1 MRSPSRTIGL
11 VAALALLTALAFS
24 TTPATAEAAS
34 TTPRV
39 TLASQDV
46 WVGPSGKVTATLDLR
61 DVPDGSTL
69 APFVYGS
76 VPTRSAFALTVKGDA
91 LPGTGQA
98 LAVHRLAKGESQV
111 TVRFRV
117 DDGTTPQEEPPP
129 TGDVVTWTAPGV
141 HPIAFELH
149 AADGSTVDTV
159 ISYVVRLAARPTTG
173 KPTQLPLRVATE
185 LRLDAAPSVSASGRV
200 EVTPA
205 TRRKVAGLVDGLTG
219 SSADPVAT
227 TALAFSISPELV
239 DSLARSQDPSDNE
252 LLVRLAEI
260 TADHPLQRLPWV
272 AIDLG
277 RWLVTADLTARAT
290 ALVATGDVANERH
303 LHAPDPSVV
312 DLPAWHGSPSDAQVA
327 WLVAAGATGVLVP
340 ENELGPLDQSAF
352 PRSLAAPFTLDYGE
366 GRKVAAVQ
374 LDAALSAHFTAEDP
388 VLGANHLLA
397 DLAVMALDL
406 PALSRG
412 VVVAPPRGWT
422 PSSAFIGAYAQALA
436 GASPAGAV
444 PLITPT
450 TPADVLTQVPPARA
464 AGDVATEGDPLVR
477 TLRTG
482 RTPAPLEDL
491 ARELER
497 TQAKVVSLST
507 MAPGGADRSAAI
519 AATLTRRVDTAS
531 SADLSPK
538 ERSGRLAT
546 VRKAV
551 DDLVQTVRLPTNQ
564 TITLTSDTADIP
576 LTIHRSASGPTMI
589 RLKFDTNTRL
599 TFAKGNSQLVRL
611 TDTTTQLRI
620 RVHSDSPGD
629 SIVQVTATSP
639 NGTLLV
645 GTSKL
650 VVRST
655 AASGMGLV
663 ISFGSLGFLLV
674 WWARDIFRGRRR
686 RRATRVRPA
695 DLIDV

>member
-117 DDGTTPQEEPPP
+117 DDGTTPPEDPPP

-141 HPIAFELH
+141 HPIAFEVH

-173 KPTQLPLRVATE
+173 TSTQLPLRVATE
-185 LRLDAAPSVSASGRV
+185 LRLDAPPSVSASGRV
-200 EVTPA
+200 MVTPTTRREVTA
-205 TRRKVAGLVDGLTG
+205 LIDGFAG
-219 SSADPVAT
+219 T
-227 TALAFSISPELV
+227 TDAPTDTNGFAFSIRPELV
-239 DSLARSQDPSDNE
+239 DALARSAEPSDRE
-252 LLVRLAEI
+252 LVTRLDDV
-260 TADHPLQRLPWV
+260 TADHPLQRLSWV
-272 AIDLG
+272 AIDLD
-277 RWLVTADLTARAT
+277 RWLVTAELANRAT
-290 ALVATGDVANERH
+290 DLLSTGDATTERV
-303 LHAPDPSVV
+303 LHAPDASVA
-312 DLPAWHGSPSDAQVA
+312 DLPAWHGTPTDAQVD
-327 WLVAAGATGVLVP
+327 WLVKSGASGVLVS
-340 ENELGPLDQSAF
+340 ENDLGPLDPSAF
-352 PRSLAAPFTLDYGE
+352 PRSLAAPFSLDYGK
-366 GRKVAAVQ
+366 GRKVTAVQ
-374 LDAALSAHFTAEDP
+374 LDAALSGHFTAEDP
-388 VLGANHLLA
+388 VLGANHLIA

-422 PSSAFIGAYAQALA
+422 PAAAFIGAYAEDLA
-436 GASPAGAV
+436 AASPAGAV

-450 TPADVLTQVPPARA
+450 TPAAVLNEVPAARA

-477 TLRTG
+477 ELRAG
-482 RTPAPLEDL
+482 RAPAPLDDL
-491 ARELER
+491 ARELDR

-507 MAPGGADRSAAI
+507 MAPGGASRSATI
-519 AATLTRRVDTAS
+519 STYLLRRVDIAA
-531 SADLSPK
+531 SADLRTR
-538 ERSGRLAT
+538 ERDRHLSA
-546 VRKAV
+546 VRSTV
-551 DDLVQTVRLPTNQ
+551 DDLVQTVRLPANQ

-576 LTIHRSASGPTMI
+576 LTIHRTATGPTMI
-589 RLKFDTNTRL
+589 RLEFDTNPRL

-611 TDTTTQLRI
+611 SDDTTQLRI

-674 WWARDIFRGRRR
+674 WWARDIFRGRHR
-686 RRATRVRPA
+686 RRASRIRPA